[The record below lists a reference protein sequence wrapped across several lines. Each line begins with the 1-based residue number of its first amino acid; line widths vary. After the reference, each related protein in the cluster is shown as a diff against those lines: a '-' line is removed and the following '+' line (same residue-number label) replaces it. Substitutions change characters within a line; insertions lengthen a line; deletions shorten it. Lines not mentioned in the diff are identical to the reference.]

1 MALLREDLSAQ
12 RAALAVAWGQT
23 NHAALQSLAHKIH
36 GSAAFCRLPALKNAA
51 AALENHLR
59 DSGSDAQTGALVQ
72 QLSLA
77 MATVL
82 KDLGPDQPAAPHSTA

>member
-1 MALLREDLSAQ
+1 
-12 RAALAVAWGQT
+12 
-23 NHAALQSLAHKIH
+23 
-36 GSAAFCRLPALKNAA
+36 LPALKNAA